1 MAYVINEQ
9 PLRTDG
15 MAVFPYSP
23 ALEAACSFVSKFD
36 EPVQMAIRVGNT
48 LRVPRQLCPVGKEDY
63 RVRKEPFALNC
74 KKPAKSVEQAQL
86 IAESY
91 ELLNKGINHV
101 FEAPTGF
108 GKTYCGSAIAAR
120 LGQPTLIAVP
130 KEDLIHEWKKTLIHL
145 IGVPENKIGVIQQDV
160 CDYKDKWFVIGMVQ
174 SMTIPDRYPSEV
186 FRSFGTLIVDEVHRM
201 GAETFIRICE
211 IVPAYNRLGLS
222 ATCYRAD
229 GKWRLIE
236 AHIGRVMVVGV
247 SVPMAPRVLV
257 KKTGWKIPKV
267 KRFKNGMVTYEPVP
281 HSAGRLVNVY
291 KAMAHDVIRNQLL
304 VDFAV
309 QAYQAGRN
317 IVFMA
322 DLIDHLQ
329 TMYQLMLKHVPAQE
343 MGYYT
348 GSSTEAAKK
357 AAKEKHRV
365 VFATFKMCA
374 EGTDAPRWDT
384 LILVTPR
391 ADVKQAVGRVIR
403 ALDGKKEP
411 VVFDP
416 VDDSQILSGY
426 ASKRQKQYFEL
437 GSTIVNV

>member
-1 MAYVINEQ
+1 M
-9 PLRTDG
+9 
-15 MAVFPYSP
+15 
-23 ALEAACSFVSKFD
+23 
-36 EPVQMAIRVGNT
+36 
-48 LRVPRQLCPVGKEDY
+48 
-63 RVRKEPFALNC
+63 
-74 KKPAKSVEQAQL
+74 
-86 IAESY
+86 
-91 ELLNKGINHV
+91 
-101 FEAPTGF
+101 
-108 GKTYCGSAIAAR
+108 
-120 LGQPTLIAVP
+120 
-130 KEDLIHEWKKTLIHL
+130 
-145 IGVPENKIGVIQQDV
+145 
-160 CDYKDKWFVIGMVQ
+160 
-174 SMTIPDRYPSEV
+174 
-186 FRSFGTLIVDEVHRM
+186 
-201 GAETFIRICE
+201 
-211 IVPAYNRLGLS
+211 
-222 ATCYRAD
+222 
-229 GKWRLIE
+229 
-236 AHIGRVMVVGV
+236 
-247 SVPMAPRVLV
+247 
-257 KKTGWKIPKV
+257 
-267 KRFKNGMVTYEPVP
+267 
-281 HSAGRLVNVY
+281 NVY